1 MKEISSILNNE
12 DEISSILNNED
23 FILILEIGI
32 RKINS
37 YIPNNLIFRVSEIR
51 DYKKHEEK

>member
-1 MKEISSILNNE
+1 MK
-12 DEISSILNNED
+12 EISSILNNED